1 MKLNALEIKNFR
13 GFESYKISFAPRTSI
28 IIGRNGAGKSTLI
41 AALKIAL
48 SFIFSN
54 NKKLGKDFLSAGN
67 PSLNVNSFSD
77 SDYHYDPESGTTAPD
92 ASVIGKAYYNGQ
104 HLNWELYKRSTT
116 NAALYST
123 KYQEAFNQF
132 MHEWKKNA
140 ADLPLIACFSDSF
153 PHKPTKQTQFA
164 IDSIRKDRIPRNFGY
179 YQWDLETAC
188 TSIWETRLCNQL
200 AHIAPLYTR
209 ASRVAS
215 SIEELESKHKAE
227 YLINNIDYQNAKSEQ
242 ERINA
247 QFTPLHEE
255 IEYVQSR
262 LVKFSQKLPK
272 LLEEQYYID
281 YLAVATT
288 GEELE
293 LNIVFK
299 NGKSKLLKDLPA
311 GYCRLYSIILDLA
324 YRAYILNG
332 DKEPSGIVL
341 IDEID
346 LHLHPSLEQEVV
358 QCLAEVFPKAQ
369 FIMTSHS
376 AAVIANLDTTEKI
389 QDEETDRFVSANQLL
404 FMQEDQIEAEILPVI
419 YGLDYNA
426 ALRDFMGAHSQ
437 NQEMKKKGDEYL
449 TYCSLGMKEEAN
461 AIIDKLIADLGVD
474 HEFVKQLIAKAK
486 VYEVH

>member
-13 GFESYKISFAPRTSI
+13 GFESYKISFTPHTSI

-41 AALKIAL
+41 DALKIAL

-67 PSLNVNSFSD
+67 PSLNVNSFTD
-77 SDYHYDPESGTTAPD
+77 SDYHYDSESGTTAPD

-104 HLNWELYKRSTT
+104 QLNWELYKRSTA

-123 KYQEAFNQF
+123 KYQEAFDQF
-132 MHEWKKNA
+132 MHEWKVNA

-215 SIEELESKHKAE
+215 SIEELEAKYKAE
-227 YLINNIDYQNAKSEQ
+227 QLVNNIDYQNAKSEQ

-247 QFTPLHEE
+247 QFDPLHEE

-299 NGKSKLLKDLPA
+299 NGKSKLLNNLPA

-332 DKEPSGIVL
+332 DKEPTGIVL

-358 QCLAEVFPKAQ
+358 QCLAEVFPKVH

-376 AAVIANLDTTEKI
+376 AAVIANLDTTKQI
-389 QDEETDRFVSANQLL
+389 QDEETGELVSANQLL

-437 NQEMKKKGDEYL
+437 NQEMKKKGDDYL
-449 TYCSLGMKEEAN
+449 TYCSLGMKQEAD
-461 AIIDKLIADLGVD
+461 AIIDKLIADLGSN
-474 HEFVKQLIAKAK
+474 HEFVKQLIDKAKA
-486 VYEVH
+486 YEVH

>member
-1 MKLNALEIKNFR
+1 MKLNALEIKNYR
-13 GFESYKISFAPRTSI
+13 GFESYKISFTPRTSI

-41 AALKIAL
+41 DAVKIAL

-54 NKKLGKDFLSAGN
+54 NRKLGKDFLSAGN

-77 SDYHYDPESGTTAPD
+77 SDYHYDSESGTTAPD

-104 HLNWELYKRSTT
+104 QLNWELYKRSTT

-123 KYQEAFNQF
+123 KYQEAFNRF
-132 MHEWKKNA
+132 MHEWKENA

-179 YQWDLETAC
+179 YQWDVETAC
-188 TSIWETRLCNQL
+188 TSIWETRMCNQL

-209 ASRVAS
+209 ASRIAS
-215 SIEELESKHKAE
+215 SIEELEANYKADE
-227 YLINNIDYQNAKSEQ
+227 LVGNIDYQNAKSEQ
-242 ERINA
+242 ERINSL
-247 QFTPLHEE
+247 FNPLHEE

-262 LVKFSQKLPK
+262 LVKSSQKLPK

-299 NGKSKLLKDLPA
+299 NGKSKLLNNLPA
-311 GYCRLYSIILDLA
+311 GYCRLYSIVLDLA

-332 DKEPSGIVL
+332 DKEPTGIVL

-358 QCLAEVFPKAQ
+358 QCLTEVFPQVQ

-389 QDEETDRFVSANQLL
+389 ENEETGELVSANQLL
-404 FMQEDQIEAEILPVI
+404 FMQEDQVEAEVLPVI

-426 ALRDFMGAHSQ
+426 ALRDFMGSPSR
-437 NQEMKKKGDEYL
+437 NEDLRKKGDEFLNYL
-449 TYCSLGMKEEAN
+449 SMGLKEEAQTV
-461 AIIDKLIADLGVD
+461 IDELTNSLGTE
-474 HEFVKQLIAKAK
+474 HPFVKELQEKAKA
-486 VYEVH
+486 YEIH

>member
-13 GFESYKISFAPRTSI
+13 GFESYKISFTPRTSI

-41 AALKIAL
+41 DALKIAL

-67 PSLNVNSFSD
+67 PSLNVNSFTD
-77 SDYHYDPESGTTAPD
+77 SDYHYDSESGTTAPD

-104 HLNWELYKRSTT
+104 QLNWELYKRSTA

-123 KYQEAFNQF
+123 KYQEAFDQF
-132 MHEWKKNA
+132 MHEWKVNA

-215 SIEELESKHKAE
+215 SIEELEGKYKAE
-227 YLINNIDYQNAKSEQ
+227 QLVNNIDYQNAKSEQ

-247 QFTPLHEE
+247 QFIPLHEE

-262 LVKFSQKLPK
+262 LVHFSQKLPK

-299 NGKSKLLKDLPA
+299 NGKSKLLNNLPA

-332 DKEPSGIVL
+332 DKEPTGIVL

-358 QCLAEVFPKAQ
+358 QCLAEVFPKVQ

-389 QDEETDRFVSANQLL
+389 QDEETGELVSANQLL

-437 NQEMKKKGDEYL
+437 NQEMKKKGDDYL
-449 TYCSLGMKEEAN
+449 TYCSLGMKQEAD
-461 AIIDKLIADLGVD
+461 AIIDKLIADLGSD
-474 HEFVKQLIAKAK
+474 HEFVKQLIDKAKA
-486 VYEVH
+486 YEVH

>member
-13 GFESYKISFAPRTSI
+13 GFESYKISFTPRTSI

-41 AALKIAL
+41 DALKIAL

-77 SDYHYDPESGTTAPD
+77 SDYHYDSESGTTAPD
-92 ASVIGKAYYNGQ
+92 ASVIGTAYYNGQ
-104 HLNWELYKRSTT
+104 QLNWELYKRSTA

-215 SIEELESKHKAE
+215 SIEELEGKYKAE
-227 YLINNIDYQNAKSEQ
+227 QLVNNIDYQNAKSEQ

-247 QFTPLHEE
+247 LFTPLHEE

-299 NGKSKLLKDLPA
+299 NGKSKLLNNLPA

-358 QCLAEVFPKAQ
+358 QCLAEVFPKVQ
-369 FIMTSHS
+369 FIVTSHS
-376 AAVIANLDTTEKI
+376 AAAIANLDTTEKI
-389 QDEETDRFVSANQLL
+389 KDEETSDLTPANQLV
-404 FMQEDQIEAEILPVI
+404 FMQEGQTEGEVLPII
-419 YGLDYNA
+419 YGVDYNA
-426 ALRDFMGAHSQ
+426 ALRDFMGAYSQ

-449 TYCSLGMKEEAN
+449 TYCSLGMKEEAKT
-461 AIIDKLIADLGVD
+461 IMESFIKELGSN
-474 HEFVKQLIAKAK
+474 HNFIKELQEKAKA
-486 VYEVH
+486 YEVH

>member
-13 GFESYKISFAPRTSI
+13 GFESYKIAFTPRTSI
-28 IIGRNGAGKSTLI
+28 IIGRNGAGKSTLVD
-41 AALKIAL
+41 ALKIAL

-77 SDYHYDPESGTTAPD
+77 SDYHYDSASGTTAPD
-92 ASVIGKAYYNGQ
+92 ASVIGTAYYNGRQ
-104 HLNWELYKRSTT
+104 LNWELYKRSTA

-132 MHEWKKNA
+132 MHEWKENA
-140 ADLPLIACFSDSF
+140 ADLPLIAYFSDSF

-164 IDSIRKDRIPRNFGY
+164 IDSVRKDRIPRNFGY

-215 SIEELESKHKAE
+215 SLMELEERYNAE
-227 YLINNIDYQNAKSEQ
+227 QLVNNLDYQNAKAEQ
-242 ERINA
+242 ERIA
-247 QFTPLHEE
+247 SLFTPLHEE

-262 LVKFSQKLPK
+262 LVKFSLLLPK
-272 LLEEQYYID
+272 LKEEQFYID
-281 YLAVATT
+281 YLVTATT
-288 GEELE
+288 ELGYE
-293 LNIVFK
+293 LNLVFK

-311 GYCRLYSIILDLA
+311 GYCRLYSIVLDLA

-332 DKEPSGIVL
+332 DKEPNGIVL

-346 LHLHPSLEQEVV
+346 LHLHPSMEQEVV
-358 QCLAEVFPKAQ
+358 QCLREVFPQVQ
-369 FIMTSHS
+369 FIMASHS
-376 AAVIANLDTTEKI
+376 AAVIANLDTTEKVK
-389 QDEETDRFVSANQLL
+389 DEKTGFLIPANQLV
-404 FMQEDQIEAEILPVI
+404 FMQEGQTEGEILPII
-419 YGLDYNA
+419 YGIDYNA
-426 ALRDFMGAHSQ
+426 ALRDFMGSPSR
-437 NQEMKKKGDEYL
+437 NEDLRKKGDEFL
-449 TYCSLGMKEEAN
+449 NYCSMGLEEEART
-461 AIIDKLIADLGVD
+461 IIDELTTSLGTE
-474 HEFVKQLIAKAK
+474 HPFVKELQEKAK
-486 VYEVH
+486 VYEIH

>member
-1 MKLNALEIKNFR
+1 MKLNVLEIKNFR
-13 GFESYKISFAPRTSI
+13 GFESYKISFTPRTSI

-41 AALKIAL
+41 DALKIAL

-67 PSLNVNSFSD
+67 PSLNVNSFTD
-77 SDYHYDPESGTTAPD
+77 SDYHYDSESGTTAPD

-104 HLNWELYKRSTT
+104 QLNWELYKRSTA

-123 KYQEAFNQF
+123 KYQEAFDQF
-132 MHEWKKNA
+132 MHEWKVNA

-200 AHIAPLYTR
+200 ALIAPLYTR

-215 SIEELESKHKAE
+215 SIEELEAKYKAE
-227 YLINNIDYQNAKSEQ
+227 QLVNNIDYQNAKSEE

-299 NGKSKLLKDLPA
+299 NGKSKLLNNLPA

-332 DKEPSGIVL
+332 DKEPTGIVL

-358 QCLAEVFPKAQ
+358 QCLAEVFPKVQ

-376 AAVIANLDTTEKI
+376 VAVIANLDTTEKI
-389 QDEETDRFVSANQLL
+389 QDEETGELVSANQLL

-449 TYCSLGMKEEAN
+449 TYCSLGMKDEAK
-461 AIIDKLIADLGVD
+461 ILMDSFITELGSNHD
-474 HEFVKQLIAKAK
+474 FVKELQEKAK

>member
-1 MKLNALEIKNFR
+1 MKLNSLEIKNFR
-13 GFESYKISFAPRTSI
+13 GFKSYKISFTPRTSI

-41 AALKIAL
+41 DALKIAL
-48 SFIFSN
+48 SFIFSS

-67 PSLNVNSFSD
+67 PSLNVNSFTD
-77 SDYHYDPESGTTAPD
+77 SDYHYDSESGTTAPD

-104 HLNWELYKRSTT
+104 QLNWELYKRSTA

-123 KYQEAFNQF
+123 KYQKAFDQF
-132 MHEWKKNA
+132 MHEWKVNA
-140 ADLPLIACFSDSF
+140 ADLPLVACFSDSF
-153 PHKPTKQTQFA
+153 PHKPTQQTQFA

-200 AHIAPLYTR
+200 ARIAPLYTR

-215 SIEELESKHKAE
+215 SIEELEGKYTAE
-227 YLINNIDYQNAKSEQ
+227 QLVNNVNYQNAKNEQ

-247 QFTPLHEE
+247 LFNPIHEE

-262 LVKFSQKLPK
+262 LVQFSQKLPK
-272 LLEEQYYID
+272 LWEEQYYID

-293 LNIVFK
+293 LNFVFK
-299 NGKSKLLKDLPA
+299 NGKSKLLNNLPA

-332 DKEPSGIVL
+332 VKEPAGIVL

-346 LHLHPSLEQEVV
+346 LHLHPSMEQDVV
-358 QCLAEVFPKAQ
+358 QCLRDVFPLVQ
-369 FIMTSHS
+369 FIITSHS
-376 AAVIANLDTTEKI
+376 AAAIANLDTTEKVE
-389 QDEETDRFVSANQLL
+389 DEETGDLTPANQLV
-404 FMQEDQIEAEILPVI
+404 FMQEGQTEGEVLPII
-419 YGLDYNA
+419 YGVDYNA
-426 ALRDFMGAHSQ
+426 ALRDFMGSPSR
-437 NQEMKKKGDEYL
+437 NEDLRKKGDEYL
-449 TYCSLGMKEEAN
+449 NYCSMGLEQEARTIIGELTQSLGTE
-461 AIIDKLIADLGVD
+461 
-474 HEFVKQLIAKAK
+474 HPFVKELQDKAKA
-486 VYEVH
+486 YEVH